1 MKIKAVVFD
10 LDGTI
15 VGFNIDY
22 VAVRADVR
30 GFLIG
35 LGLPASVLTA
45 DESIFEML
53 KKAEIFL
60 GNSAR
65 SKRAFE
71 NIRDSALAIAEKYE
85 LEAARSTSL
94 LPGVRRAL
102 KAMKSMRLRIG
113 LCTINSDKATS
124 YMLRRF
130 RIREYFDAVVPRDA
144 VRQVKPNT
152 EHLEIALKALGVGST
167 DAVLVGDGTRDMQCA
182 KELKVIAVGLPM
194 GASSQEELTAHGAN
208 YIITSVADVPTLVDQ
223 INRTAHS
230 EDHVRP

>member
-1 MKIKAVVFD
+1 LKIKAVVFD

-15 VGFNIDY
+15 VSFNIDY
-22 VAVRADVR
+22 MAVRVEVR
-30 GFLIG
+30 SFLIG
-35 LGLPASVLTA
+35 HGLPASVLTA

-60 GNSAR
+60 RNSGR
-65 SKRAFE
+65 PERAFE

-94 LPGVRRAL
+94 LPGVVSAL

-124 YMLRRF
+124 YMLQRF
-130 RIREYFDAVVPRDA
+130 RIKEFFDAVVPRDA

-152 EHLEIALKALGVGST
+152 EHLEIALKALGVGPT
-167 DAVLVGDGTRDMQCA
+167 DVVLVGDGTRDMQCA
-182 KELKVIAVGLPM
+182 NELKVIAVGLPT
-194 GASSQEELTAHGAN
+194 GASSQEELIAHGAN
-208 YIITSVADVPTLVDQ
+208 YIVTSIADVPTLVDQ
-223 INRTAHS
+223 INRTAES
-230 EDHVRP
+230 EDHIRP

>member
-15 VGFNIDY
+15 VSFNIDY
-22 VAVRADVR
+22 MAVRAEVR
-30 GFLIG
+30 SFLIG
-35 LGLPASVLTA
+35 YGLPALVLTA

-60 GNSAR
+60 GNSGR
-65 SKRAFE
+65 PKRVFE
-71 NIRDSALAIAEKYE
+71 DIRDSALAIAEKYE

-94 LPGVRRAL
+94 LPGVVNAL
-102 KAMKSMRLRIG
+102 KAMKSMRLKIG

-124 YMLRRF
+124 YMLQRF
-130 RIREYFDAVVPRDA
+130 RIKEYFDAVVPRDA

-152 EHLEIALKALGVGST
+152 EHLEIALKALGVGPT
-167 DAVLVGDGTRDMQCA
+167 DAMLIGDGTRDMQCA
-182 KELKVIAVGLPM
+182 KELKVIAVGLLT
-194 GASSQEELTAHGAN
+194 GTSSQEELTAHGAN
-208 YIITSVADVPTLVDQ
+208 YIVTSIADVPTLVDQ

-230 EDHVRP
+230 EDQVRP